1 MLTDAAR
8 EIRLIQM
15 GRSQL
20 KLDDDT
26 YRQMLA
32 NLCGGKTSSKALTA
46 QERQRVLA
54 HLKSRGFVI
63 KRKGDGQTQDGWRRA
78 PQMRK
83 LRAIWYLLAERGEVD
98 RPANAE
104 ACDAAIETW
113 AKRQL
118 PELDAIRFADGQQMS
133 KLIEE
138 IKAWGRRVGAPVQD

>member
-54 HLKSRGFVI
+54 HLKSRGLLI
-63 KRKGDGQTQDGWRRA
+63 KRMGDGQTHDPGRRA

-83 LRAIWYLLAERGEVD
+83 LGAMWYLRAAGGVVD